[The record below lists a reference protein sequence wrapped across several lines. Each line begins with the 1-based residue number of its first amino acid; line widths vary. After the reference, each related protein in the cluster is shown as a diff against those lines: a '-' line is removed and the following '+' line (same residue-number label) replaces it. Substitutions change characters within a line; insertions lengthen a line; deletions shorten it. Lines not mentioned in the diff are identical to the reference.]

1 MTGPQAST
9 EEDLRI
15 DVGSFLRPAVRGW
28 KVVIV
33 AGLAGVI
40 LGYGASFAMP
50 KTFTARTVL
59 LPPQQQQSAAATA
72 LASLSPL
79 VGLTGGGTRSTSDQ
93 YMALMRSQTLSSRI
107 VQRFELTKVYD
118 SRSGSPTLAELA
130 GRVRIYSG
138 KRDGLITIE
147 VDDLLPER
155 SAEMANAYVD
165 ELRRLTAELALTE
178 AQQRRVFFEGRLKEA
193 RTALAVAQSAL
204 GASGISAATIRSEPR
219 AAAEAYARLAA
230 DISALEVRLQTMRV
244 SLADTSPAV
253 QQTLVTLSAS
263 RAQLARLEV
272 DNVGDKNSDYMN
284 RFRDLKYQE
293 ALVETFARQFEAARL
308 DEARD
313 GTLIQVVDVALPPD
327 QASGPRR
334 LVIAVASGLLA
345 GAACAF
351 FLLWRP
357 RREKV

>member
-1 MTGPQAST
+1 MTGPQSST

-15 DVGSFLRPAVRGW
+15 DVGALIRPAVRSW
-28 KVVIV
+28 RVLMLT
-33 AGLAGVI
+33 GLAGAAV
-40 LGYGASFAMP
+40 GYGGSFALP
-50 KTFTARTVL
+50 KAYTARTVL
-59 LPPQQQQSAAATA
+59 LPPQQQQSAAVTA

-79 VGLTGGGTRSTSDQ
+79 VGLAGGGARSTSDQ
-93 YMALMRSQTLSSRI
+93 YLALMRSQTLSSRI
-107 VQRFELTKVYD
+107 VDRFELAKVYD
-118 SRSGSPTLAELA
+118 TRSGSPTLAELA
-130 GRVRIYSG
+130 GRVRVTSG

-147 VDDLLPER
+147 VDDMLPRR

-178 AQQRRVFFEGRLKEA
+178 AKQRRIFFEGRLKES
-193 RTALAVAQSAL
+193 RTALGVAQSAL
-204 GASGISAATIRSEPR
+204 GTSGISAATIRSEPR

-253 QQTLVTLSAS
+253 QQTLVTLGAS
-263 RAQLARLEV
+263 RAQLARLQA

-327 QASGPRR
+327 QPSGPRR
-334 LVIAVASGLLA
+334 LVIAVAAGLLA
-345 GAACAF
+345 GAACVIY
-351 FLLWRP
+351 LLWRP
-357 RREKV
+357 RRERA